1 MTSSKLDIFGGLTF
15 LAAAAAVIWWMG
27 HDPHAPD
34 AEDLATVDV
43 GLDQHEQ
50 ALATTAQQLRC
61 MAAFREGRTPKA
73 CAELAQAAPSTQTQE
88 IKQ

>member
-1 MTSSKLDIFGGLTF
+1 MTSSKLDTFGGLTF
-15 LAAAAAVIWWMG
+15 LAATAAVIWWMG

-43 GLDQHEQ
+43 GLGQHEQ

-61 MAAFREGRTPKA
+61 MAAFREGRNPED
-73 CAELAQAAPSTQTQE
+73 CAELAQTTPSTQTQE
-88 IKQ
+88 NKK